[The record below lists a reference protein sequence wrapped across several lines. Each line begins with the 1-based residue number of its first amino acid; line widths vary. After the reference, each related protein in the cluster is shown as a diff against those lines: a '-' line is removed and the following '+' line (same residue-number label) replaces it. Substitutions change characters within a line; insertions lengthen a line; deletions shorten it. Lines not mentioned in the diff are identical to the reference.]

1 MKSFVFLLLSVFCL
15 SFFSAASAQD
25 TRVSGP
31 VADTVGGGT
40 DKLPPNQEIKD
51 SKGRVIKNRGDNRN
65 GGVKITFTG
74 KIDKSVNPWVCSGE
88 ITVVTNPASQGSEG
102 PIDINTNNEPTT
114 INLDR
119 NGTDPAG
126 HVSTNIAGDNA
137 TVNVS
142 GNFNDVAVAGNNS
155 TSTITGNNNTE
166 TITGTNNNVT
176 LGGRGNSVTSGGTTT
191 RN

>member
-25 TRVSGP
+25 TRISGP
-31 VADTVGGGT
+31 VADTAGGGT
-40 DKLPPNQEIKD
+40 DKLPSGQEVKD
-51 SKGRVIKNRGDNRN
+51 SKGRVVKNRGENRN

-74 KIDKSVNPWVCSGE
+74 KLDKSQTPWVCSGE

-119 NGTDPAG
+119 NGQDPGA
-126 HVSTNIAGDNA
+126 HVTTNISGDNA
-137 TVNVS
+137 TVNIA

-155 TSTITGNNNTE
+155 NSNITGNNNCE
-166 TITGTNNNVT
+166 TINGTNNNVT
-176 LGGRGNSVTSGGTTT
+176 LSGRGNSVTSGGTTT